1 MTFHSKDHYI
11 KSFPSFEWNKQQSKG
26 LMPVGM
32 WCRGLLDPDSYPY
45 MTRHLI
51 LCLRL
56 INNYT
61 HPIQNFQAKYPNTLV
76 KKLNSLLLGL
86 ALSGF
91 FLWIVKCLKAT
102 ARKKRYN
109 LFSPVYHCHID
120 QTVNWKPENSD
131 PATSF
136 FSWGLRLRGQRSE
149 FPGPEVSW
157 HPPCSQWSL
166 IRTRKKQ
173 ATKQIED
180 ESRCNVKSGR
190 NKR

>member
-120 QTVNWKPENSD
+120 QTVQK
-131 PATSF
+131 
-136 FSWGLRLRGQRSE
+136 LRLKVAADTLMTFAGEFFTEVTIMLFILKPAIEGHWSQFCIHQTWQR
-149 FPGPEVSW
+149 
-157 HPPCSQWSL
+157 
-166 IRTRKKQ
+166 
-173 ATKQIED
+173 
-180 ESRCNVKSGR
+180 
-190 NKR
+190 

>member
-1 MTFHSKDHYI
+1 MNSNVTFHSKGHYI

-26 LMPVGM
+26 LRPVGM
-32 WCRGLLDPDSYPY
+32 WCQGLLDPDSYPY

-91 FLWIVKCLKAT
+91 FLWIVQGWRGRGKGG
-102 ARKKRYN
+102 
-109 LFSPVYHCHID
+109 
-120 QTVNWKPENSD
+120 
-131 PATSF
+131 
-136 FSWGLRLRGQRSE
+136 WGG
-149 FPGPEVSW
+149 GG
-157 HPPCSQWSL
+157 
-166 IRTRKKQ
+166 IRTFLFLYS
-173 ATKQIED
+173 ILLFPVSLYPD
-180 ESRCNVKSGR
+180 PHPCPSCSHPL
-190 NKR
+190 

>member
-91 FLWIVKCLKAT
+91 FLWIVQGWRGRGKGGGG
-102 ARKKRYN
+102 RRDQN
-109 LFSPVYHCHID
+109 LPLPLLYSPVSCVFISWPPSLSILLPSPVGKE
-120 QTVNWKPENSD
+120 TLN
-131 PATSF
+131 TSLS
-136 FSWGLRLRGQRSE
+136 FSHAI
-149 FPGPEVSW
+149 F
-157 HPPCSQWSL
+157 
-166 IRTRKKQ
+166 
-173 ATKQIED
+173 
-180 ESRCNVKSGR
+180 
-190 NKR
+190 

>member
-1 MTFHSKDHYI
+1 MNSNVTFHSKGHYI

-91 FLWIVKCLKAT
+91 FLWIVQGWRGRGKGGWGKEGSEPSSSST
-102 ARKKRYN
+102 
-109 LFSPVYHCHID
+109 LFSCFLCLYILTPILVHLAPI
-120 QTVNWKPENSD
+120 
-131 PATSF
+131 
-136 FSWGLRLRGQRSE
+136 
-149 FPGPEVSW
+149 
-157 HPPCSQWSL
+157 PC
-166 IRTRKKQ
+166 
-173 ATKQIED
+173 
-180 ESRCNVKSGR
+180 G
-190 NKR
+190 